1 MTYYWQF
8 TQSKHHVTPYKIG
21 KACYLLRSCLGARR
35 MLLFKVEQ
43 QFLLMEEV
51 WSTHNADTQRTVEG
65 TEEDK
70 ETRQNLCLIYFLVL
84 LLNVYFISQK

>member
-1 MTYYWQF
+1 MTPLQD
-8 TQSKHHVTPYKIG
+8 QEEMLSLK
-21 KACYLLRSCLGARR
+21 SCLVGARR

-43 QFLLMEEV
+43 QFLLMGEV

-70 ETRQNLCLIYFLVL
+70 ETRQNLCLIFFPVL

>member
-1 MTYYWQF
+1 MTPLQD
-8 TQSKHHVTPYKIG
+8 QEEMLPLK
-21 KACYLLRSCLGARR
+21 SCLGARR